1 MKQGQPLER
10 YLIVR
15 TTDRA
20 AANGSLERVLGEHHL
35 AITEGDQADIRLH
48 SRQLAS
54 VMLSYLSLG
63 AGAYVTLGAARSRY
77 LVQVPLAGSTCV
89 HTRDEC
95 LLGTPTRV
103 AVLPPDEPASIRC
116 SAGCE
121 QLIVGLDRNSLQ
133 AHTRSLLHAP
143 LDQPLRF
150 ELAMDVTSGAARDWH
165 ESLVALVRLADRQE
179 GLLRHPL
186 VVADMERA
194 LMTGLLVAQP
204 NTYSR
209 LLRTRA
215 GDEDRSPTETAIAL
229 IDMHPERDYT
239 IASLAQLVG
248 VSVRTLE
255 KEFRRQ
261 VGLPPNSYLRHVRL
275 ERVREELTVM
285 TGGDKKVSEVAA
297 RWGIYH
303 FGRFAQEY
311 FRKYHEMPS
320 ETVHRNRSAR
330 TT

>member
-1 MKQGQPLER
+1 MPLER
-10 YLIVR
+10 YLIAR
-15 TTDRA
+15 ATDRA
-20 AANGSLERVLGEHHL
+20 AAHTSLESVFGSHHL

-48 SRQLAS
+48 SCQLAS

-63 AGAYVTLGAARSRY
+63 AGTEVALSAARSRY
-77 LVQVPLAGSTCV
+77 LVQVPLAGSICV
-89 HTRDEC
+89 RTRDEC
-95 LLGTPTRV
+95 LLATPTRV

-116 SAGCE
+116 SAGGR
-121 QLIVGLDRNSLQ
+121 QLIVGLDKNSLQ
-133 AHTRSLLHAP
+133 GHTRSLLHAP
-143 LDQPLRF
+143 LDQALRF
-150 ELAMDVTSGAARDWH
+150 DLAMDIASGAARDWY
-165 ESLVALVRLADRQE
+165 ESLVALVRLAGRQE

-186 VVADMERA
+186 VAADMERA

-239 IASLAQLVG
+239 VASLAQLVG
-248 VSVRTLE
+248 VSARTLE
-255 KEFRRQ
+255 KGFLRR

-303 FGRFAQEY
+303 FGRFAHEY
-311 FRKYHEMPS
+311 FGKYHEMPS
-320 ETVHRNRSAR
+320 ETVRRNRPTRA
-330 TT
+330 T